1 MSQDPESEEMRRKMR
16 QIKKRQE
23 RVRLSRKLKEKTDPT
38 VALLRIE
45 KNLEAVNEAV
55 AALNKDVR
63 ILKNLFQESVR
74 RSLDTIQLI
83 YKGLSDS
90 N

>member
-38 VALLRIE
+38 AALLRIE